1 MACTGPRQSGMHQ
14 GGHYEAKLLATGWRW
29 ERAAI
34 VCGCKLTSGT
44 RKAPMGSS
52 SLWLYIWLLLNSADH
67 KISKKS
73 WMWKRGLLW
82 GEVHLIGRRG
92 DNGGVRGYLEC
103 IAHMHEVV
111 KAQIYLM
118 KKYWIETF
126 RNKHFIRFQL
136 YALPSTVV
144 KYCTCFILPKVWNTM
159 YSVSTPYIVPS
170 H

>member
-1 MACTGPRQSGMHQ
+1 MACTGPQQSGMHQ

-34 VCGCKLTSGT
+34 VVV
-44 RKAPMGSS
+44 SS
-52 SLWLYIWLLLNSADH
+52 PVGPARHQGEVLSLWLYIWLLLNSADH

-82 GEVHLIGRRG
+82 GEGHLIGRRG

-103 IAHMHEVV
+103 IVHMHEVV

-144 KYCTCFILPKVWNTM
+144 KYCTCFILPRVWTTM
-159 YSVSTPYIVPS
+159 DSVSTPYIVPS